1 MPGGVGMELGQDIRA
16 KRKELRMPQEELAA
30 LSGVSE
36 RTLRDFE
43 GGKLSISLQKVLD
56 IAEVLGLELKLV
68 EV

>member
-1 MPGGVGMELGQDIRA
+1 
-16 KRKELRMPQEELAA
+16 MPQEELAA

>member
-1 MPGGVGMELGQDIRA
+1 MGLGQKIKA
-16 KRKELRMPQEELAA
+16 KRKELQMPQEELAA

-43 GGKLSISLQKVLD
+43 RGKLSISLQKALD

-68 EV
+68 EA

>member
-1 MPGGVGMELGQDIRA
+1 MGLGQRIKA

-30 LSGVSE
+30 LSGASE

-43 GGKLSISLQKVLD
+43 RGKLSISLQKALD

-68 EV
+68 EA

>member
-1 MPGGVGMELGQDIRA
+1 MGLGQKIKA

-43 GGKLSISLQKVLD
+43 RGKLSISLQKALD

>member
-1 MPGGVGMELGQDIRA
+1 MGLGQKIKA

-36 RTLRDFE
+36 RTLRNFE
-43 GGKLSISLQKVLD
+43 RGKLSISLQKALD

-68 EV
+68 EA

>member
-1 MPGGVGMELGQDIRA
+1 MGLSQKIKA

-43 GGKLSISLQKVLD
+43 RGKLSISLQKALD

-68 EV
+68 EA

>member
-1 MPGGVGMELGQDIRA
+1 MGLGQKIKA

-43 GGKLSISLQKVLD
+43 RGKLSISLQKALD

-68 EV
+68 EA

>member
-1 MPGGVGMELGQDIRA
+1 MGLGQKIKA

-43 GGKLSISLQKVLD
+43 RGKLSISLQKVLD

-68 EV
+68 EA

>member
-1 MPGGVGMELGQDIRA
+1 MGLGQDIRA

-43 GGKLSISLQKVLD
+43 RGKLSISLQKALD

-68 EV
+68 EA

>member
-1 MPGGVGMELGQDIRA
+1 MGLGQEIKA

-43 GGKLSISLQKVLD
+43 RGKLSISLQKALD

-68 EV
+68 EA

>member
-1 MPGGVGMELGQDIRA
+1 MGLGQRIKA

-43 GGKLSISLQKVLD
+43 RGKLSISLQKALD

-68 EV
+68 EA

>member
-1 MPGGVGMELGQDIRA
+1 MGLGQKIKV

-43 GGKLSISLQKVLD
+43 RGKLSISLQKALD

-68 EV
+68 EA

>member
-1 MPGGVGMELGQDIRA
+1 MGLGQKIKE

-43 GGKLSISLQKVLD
+43 RGKLSISLQKALD

-68 EV
+68 EA

>member
-1 MPGGVGMELGQDIRA
+1 MELGQKIKA

-43 GGKLSISLQKVLD
+43 RGKLSISLQKALD

-68 EV
+68 EA

>member
-1 MPGGVGMELGQDIRA
+1 MELGQDIRA